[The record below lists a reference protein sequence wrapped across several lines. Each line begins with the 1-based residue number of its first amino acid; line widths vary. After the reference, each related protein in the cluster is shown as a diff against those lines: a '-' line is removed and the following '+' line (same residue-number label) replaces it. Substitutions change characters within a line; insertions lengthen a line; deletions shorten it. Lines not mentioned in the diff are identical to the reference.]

1 MNTVD
6 ENRLTMVTTTTGV
19 ITKYNEVWADHVAFA
34 RGVTALQAEQET
46 IDEQAQTA
54 AGKSGAASAKKLALE
69 ALGKSGEEI
78 IGAVLAY
85 ANEHAL
91 PELAAKVNYAPSDF
105 ISGNARK
112 IVSRANTVH
121 AAATE
126 VLADLADYRITAAKL
141 TAFKKR
147 IEAYD
152 SVKTSPR
159 EDIVQRSAAN
169 QLLPQ
174 LIRTSVNILRD
185 QLDGLM
191 VQFKSEHPN
200 FYEEYFS
207 ARSIVDTRGAQNTDN
222 KNSTLNTHKLT
233 PTPVP
238 QPA

>member
-1 MNTVD
+1 
-6 ENRLTMVTTTTGV
+6 MVTTTTGV
-19 ITKYNEVWADHVAFA
+19 IIKYTDVWTGHVAFA
-34 RGVTALQAEQET
+34 RGVAALQAEQDT

-69 ALGKSGEEI
+69 ALGKTGEEI

-91 PELAAKVNYAPSDF
+91 PELAAKVNYAPTDF

-112 IVSRANTVH
+112 VVTRANTVH

-126 VLADLADYRITAAKL
+126 VLANLADYRITAAKL
-141 TAFKKR
+141 TAFKKK
-147 IEAYD
+147 IDAYD

-159 EDIVQRSAAN
+159 EKIVQRSAAN

-174 LIRTSVNILRD
+174 LIRTAVSILKD

-191 VQFKSEHPN
+191 VQFKSDHPN

-207 ARSIVDTRGAQNTDN
+207 ARAIVGTRGSLNTDS
-222 KNSTLNTHKLT
+222 KNSPLNTPTPT

>member
-1 MNTVD
+1 
-6 ENRLTMVTTTTGV
+6 MVTTTTGV
-19 ITKYNEVWADHVAFA
+19 IVKYKEVWQDHVAFA
-34 RGVTALQAEQET
+34 RGFAALEAEQET

-54 AGKSGAASAKKLALE
+54 AGKSGAASAKKLALV
-69 ALGKSGEEI
+69 ALGKAGEEI

-85 ANEHAL
+85 ANEQAL
-91 PELAAKVNYAPSDF
+91 PELAAKVNYAPTDF

-112 IVSRANTVH
+112 IVTRANTVH

-126 VLADLADYRITAAKL
+126 ALANLADYRITAAKL
-141 TAFKKR
+141 TAFKKK
-147 IEAYD
+147 IDAYD

-159 EDIVQRSAAN
+159 ENIVERSAAN

-174 LIRTSVNILRD
+174 LIRTAVNIFRD

-207 ARSIVDTRGAQNTDN
+207 ARSIVDTRGAQHTDS
-222 KNSTLNTHKLT
+222 KNSPLNTPT

>member
-19 ITKYNEVWADHVAFA
+19 ILKYKEVWQDHVAFA
-34 RGVTALQAEQET
+34 RGFAALEAEQET

-54 AGKSGAASAKKLALE
+54 AGKSGAASAKRLALE
-69 ALGKSGEEI
+69 ALGKAGEEI

-85 ANEHAL
+85 ANEQAL
-91 PELAAKVNYAPSDF
+91 PELAAKVNYAPTDF
-105 ISGNARK
+105 IAGNARK
-112 IVSRANTVH
+112 IVTRANTVH

-126 VLADLADYRITAAKL
+126 VLANLADYRITAAKL
-141 TAFKKR
+141 TAFKKK
-147 IEAYD
+147 IDAYD

-159 EDIVQRSAAN
+159 EKIVQRSAAN

-174 LIRTSVNILRD
+174 LIRTAVSILRD

-191 VQFKSEHPN
+191 VQFKSDRPN
-200 FYEEYFS
+200 FCEECFS
-207 ARSIVDTRGAQNTDN
+207 ARSIVDIRGAQITDN
-222 KNSTLNTHKLT
+222 KNSPLNTRTH
-233 PTPVP
+233 TPVP

>member
-19 ITKYNEVWADHVAFA
+19 IVKYKEVWQDHVAFA
-34 RGVTALQAEQET
+34 RGFAALEAEQET

-54 AGKSGAASAKKLALE
+54 AGKSGAASAKKLALV
-69 ALGKSGEEI
+69 ALGKAGEEI

-85 ANEHAL
+85 ANEQAL
-91 PELAAKVNYAPSDF
+91 PELAAKVNYAPTDF

-112 IVSRANTVH
+112 IVTRANTVH

-126 VLADLADYRITAAKL
+126 ALANLADYRITAAKL
-141 TAFKKR
+141 TAFKKK
-147 IEAYD
+147 IDAYD

-159 EDIVQRSAAN
+159 ENIVERSAAN

-174 LIRTSVNILRD
+174 LIRTAVNIFRD

-207 ARSIVDTRGAQNTDN
+207 ARSIVDTRGAQHTDS
-222 KNSTLNTHKLT
+222 KNSPLNTPT

>member
-19 ITKYNEVWADHVAFA
+19 ILKYKDVWQDHVAFA
-34 RGVTALQAEQET
+34 RGVAALEAEQET

-69 ALGKSGEEI
+69 ALSKSGEEI

-85 ANEHAL
+85 ANEQSL
-91 PELAAKVNYAPSDF
+91 PELAAKMNYAPTDF
-105 ISGNARK
+105 TSGNARK
-112 IVSRANTVH
+112 IVTRANTVH

-126 VLADLADYRITAAKL
+126 VLANLADYRITAAKL
-141 TAFKKR
+141 TAFKKK
-147 IEAYD
+147 IDAYD

-159 EDIVQRSAAN
+159 EKIVQRSAAN

-174 LIRTSVNILRD
+174 LIRTAVGILKD

-191 VQFKSEHPN
+191 VQFKSDHPN

-207 ARSIVDTRGAQNTDN
+207 ARAIVDTRGTQNTDS
-222 KNSTLNTHKLT
+222 KNSTLNTPPT

>member
-19 ITKYNEVWADHVAFA
+19 ILKYKEVWQDHVAFA
-34 RGVTALQAEQET
+34 RGFAALEAEQET

-54 AGKSGAASAKKLALE
+54 AGKSGAASAKRLALE
-69 ALGKSGEEI
+69 ALGKAGEEI

-85 ANEHAL
+85 ANEQAL
-91 PELAAKVNYAPSDF
+91 PELAAKVNYAPTDF
-105 ISGNARK
+105 IAGNARK
-112 IVSRANTVH
+112 IVTRANTVH

-126 VLADLADYRITAAKL
+126 VLANLADYRITAAKL
-141 TAFKKR
+141 TAFKKK
-147 IEAYD
+147 IDAYD

-159 EDIVQRSAAN
+159 EKIVQRSAAN

-174 LIRTSVNILRD
+174 LIRTAVSILRD

-191 VQFKSEHPN
+191 VQFKSDHPN

-207 ARSIVDTRGAQNTDN
+207 ARSIVDIRGAQNTDN
-222 KNSTLNTHKLT
+222 KNSPLNTRT

>member
-1 MNTVD
+1 
-6 ENRLTMVTTTTGV
+6 MVTTTTGV
-19 ITKYNEVWADHVAFA
+19 IFKYKDVWSDHVAFA
-34 RGVTALQAEQET
+34 RGVAALESEQET

-69 ALGKSGEEI
+69 ALSKAGEEI

-85 ANEHAL
+85 ANEQSL
-91 PELAAKVNYAPSDF
+91 PELAAKVNYAPTDF
-105 ISGNARK
+105 IAGNARK
-112 IVSRANTVH
+112 IVTRANTVH

-126 VLADLADYRITAAKL
+126 VLANLADYRITAAKL
-141 TAFKKR
+141 TAFKRK
-147 IEAYD
+147 IDAYD

-159 EDIVQRSAAN
+159 EKIVQRSAAN

-174 LIRTSVNILRD
+174 LIRTAVSILKD

-191 VQFKSEHPN
+191 VQFKSDHPN

-207 ARSIVDTRGAQNTDN
+207 ARAIVDTRGTQNTDN
-222 KNSTLNTHKLT
+222 KNSTLNTPKPT